1 MDNAYSAAKKLQH
14 EQNKKTGSSAYYV
27 GVMTGLF
34 NKKHLDQMGNAIFT
48 YGLLLSKVTG
58 WDKRFALGA
67 VLKGTPIKIDFLESE
82 SGIPGR
88 TIRRHML
95 TLETH
100 GYIIKL
106 RSARGL
112 RIYITNYRPAGKPRL
127 ASGECPQAAVL
138 RLSNLAD
145 QGILRGQRVA
155 TLVGYKW
162 YGIITETSVSNETP
176 GDFNHPQAEL
186 FIYMQRLFGLRLGT
200 AELRYLHRG
209 NKHSK
214 TFHGIQTVIQA
225 TARTLMA
232 HEAKKEQQERKG
244 MVPVGITNVVAYLNS
259 GLHGPRRFLLQKRKG
274 EYEYIKRCESLYAQI
289 ASEIKDY
296 REKQKSEKEA

>member
-14 EQNKKTGSSAYYV
+14 KQNKSRTGPSAYYV

-67 VLKGTPIKIDFLESE
+67 VLKGTPIKIDFLQSE

-95 TLETH
+95 TLEKH

-127 ASGECPQAAVL
+127 SSGECPQEAVL
-138 RLSNLAD
+138 KLSNLAD
-145 QGILRGQRVA
+145 QGILRGQQVA
-155 TLVGYKW
+155 ALVGYKCK
-162 YGIITETSVSNETP
+162 GIITGHSFSNENTV
-176 GDFNHPQAEL
+176 DYRHPQAEL
-186 FIYMQRLFGLRLGT
+186 YIYLLRLFGIKFGS

-209 NKHSK
+209 SKHTD
-214 TFHGIQTVIQA
+214 TFYGIQTIITA

-232 HEAKKEQQERKG
+232 HEAKKAQQEARG
-244 MVPVGITNVVAYLNS
+244 MVPVGITNIVAYLNS
-259 GLHGPRRFLLQKRKG
+259 GLHGPRRYLLQKRKG
-274 EYEYIKRCESLYAQI
+274 EYEFVKRCESLYAQVE
-289 ASEIKDY
+289 SEVNHY
-296 REKQKSEKEA
+296 RNKNQQEGN

>member
-1 MDNAYSAAKKLQH
+1 MGNAYTAAKKLQH
-14 EQNKKTGSSAYYV
+14 EQNKKAGPSAYYV

-34 NKKHLDQMGNAIFT
+34 NKKHLNKMGNAIYT

-127 ASGECPQAAVL
+127 SSGECPKEAVL
-138 RLSNLAD
+138 KLSNLAD
-145 QGILRGQRVA
+145 QGILRGQQVA
-155 TLVGYKW
+155 ALVGYKCK
-162 YGIITETSVSNETP
+162 GIITGHRVSNETP
-176 GDFNHPQAEL
+176 GDYFHPQAEL

-209 NKHSK
+209 SKHTES
-214 TFHGIQTVIQA
+214 FYGIQTIIQA

-232 HEAKKEQQERKG
+232 HEAKKSEQERKG
-244 MVPVGITNVVAYLNS
+244 MIPVGITNLVAYLNS

-274 EYEYIKRCESLYAQI
+274 EYEFVKRCESLYARI
-289 ASEIKDY
+289 ESEVKEHRNNQKPDKKD
-296 REKQKSEKEA
+296 